1 MPTYTQGDSFEK
13 LPVPGFTKPTHT
25 WGETFGD
32 EFHAPVIREL
42 LGSTVGWRQ
51 RGIVVAGGQGILP
64 TGTVLAQATADKK
77 YYVYNASLTG
87 TGKEVP
93 LGFLRHAVD
102 TGGSGD
108 PTGAPAADVGG
119 NLVDAGIVKLSV
131 ASGLDTNAVTKLA
144 GRQDNASGFF
154 YF

>member
-1 MPTYTQGDSFEK
+1 MPSYTQGDSFEK

-32 EFHAPVIREL
+32 EFHAPVVREL

-51 RGIVVAGGQGILP
+51 RGIVLAGGQGILP
-64 TGTVLAQATADKK
+64 TGTVLGQKTADKK
-77 YYVYNASLTG
+77 YYVYNSANSDG
-87 TGKEVP
+87 TQVP

-102 TGGSGD
+102 TGGTGD
-108 PTGAPAADVGG
+108 PTGLAAADTGG
-119 NLVDAGIVKLSV
+119 NLVDAGIVKVSV
-131 ASGLDTNAVTKLA
+131 TSGLDSNAITLLA
-144 GRQDNASGFF
+144 GRKDNASGFF